1 MYKLCKTEESSK
13 RQREI
18 EGVLL
23 RLMTQKR
30 YDDITVS
37 EICEA
42 AKLPRKS
49 FYRYF
54 DGKEGAM
61 QSLLYHTMMDF
72 HVFSDSMNNNP
83 TDNSRKEK
91 RTLQGEFEEFF
102 AFWKTKREF
111 LEAFDKSKLI
121 GLLVESSTGYAMSEF
136 GNIQKFLADGDDMEK
151 KRVFQFSI
159 CGLMTLTVDWYR
171 SGFAET
177 VPNIA
182 RIAARL
188 ISKPLFPDLDKM
200 GIETQ

>member
-23 RLMTQKR
+23 RLMTLKG

-42 AKLPRKS
+42 ASLPRKS

-61 QSLLYHTMMDF
+61 QSLLYHTMTDF
-72 HVFSDSMNNNP
+72 QTFSDVMNNN
-83 TDNSRKEK
+83 TSDNKKKET
-91 RTLQGEFEEFF
+91 RTLQGEFEGFF
-102 AFWKTKREF
+102 AFWKSKKDF
-111 LEAFDKSKLI
+111 LDAFDKSKLI
-121 GLLVESSTGYAMSEF
+121 GLLVENATGYAMSEF
-136 GNIQKFLADGDDMEK
+136 VNIQKFLTEGNE
-151 KRVFQFSI
+151 RERQQVFQFTI
-159 CGLMTLTVDWYR
+159 CGLMTLTIDWYR

-177 VPNIA
+177 VPTIA
-182 RIAARL
+182 RTAARL

-200 GIETQ
+200 GIQT